1 MGNDGFHTLATRRRC
16 LAVGVAWP
24 TLAWM
29 DSARAQANP
38 PAVIGWLDTGT
49 REAGHSGRNAF
60 IEGMAALGWKVGTQY
75 RLEERYAE
83 GQVDRLPALAQEIA
97 ATKPAVIVA
106 QPSAAVRAA
115 AKAAPA
121 TPIVLVSGNPFSTGL
136 VDSLARPGGM
146 VTGLSRVTGELNQ
159 KVVELLAESL
169 PKLQRVGFLADST
182 SRSHEVNVA
191 NVRRVSERFRL
202 QAVIVDTARPEDIEP
217 AMARLAK
224 DKVQALVIMSST
236 WLNSHVPK
244 VLQLAAVQR
253 WPVAGL
259 TPQIPRQGGL
269 FSYAPNGP
277 ALQRR
282 LAHYVDH
289 ILKDAKPG
297 DLPIE
302 LPTTFDLLLN
312 LKTAATLGIVIP
324 PAMRVRATE
333 VIE

>member
-1 MGNDGFHTLATRRRC
+1 MGNDGFLALKTRRRW

-24 TLAWM
+24 AMAWTGVL
-29 DSARAQANP
+29 RAQVTP
-38 PAVIGWLDTGT
+38 QAVIGWLDTGT
-49 REAGHSGRNAF
+49 QEAGQSGKNAF
-60 IEGMAALGWKVGTQY
+60 NEGMAALGWKMGAQY
-75 RLEERYAE
+75 RLEERYAD
-83 GQVDRLPALAQEIA
+83 GRVDRLAALAQEIA

-159 KVVELLAESL
+159 KVAELLAESL

-182 SRSHEVNVA
+182 SSNYEANVA
-191 NVRRVSERFRL
+191 SVRRTAERLRL
-202 QAVIVDTARPEDIEP
+202 QAVIGDMARPEDIEP

-224 DKVQALVIMSST
+224 DKVQALAIMSST
-236 WLNSHVPK
+236 WVNSHVPR
-244 VLQLAAVQR
+244 VLQLARAQR
-253 WPVAGL
+253 WPVVGITAL
-259 TPQIPRQGGL
+259 IPRQGGL
-269 FSYAPNGP
+269 FSYGPNGA

-282 LAHYVDH
+282 VAHYVDR
-289 ILKDAKPG
+289 ILKGTKPG

-302 LPTTFDLLLN
+302 QPTTFDLVLN
-312 LKTAATLGIVIP
+312 MKTAATLGIVIP